1 MKHARGICTNDLH
14 IRQDRLEKEVISGLQ
29 RQVLREDVAA
39 YALAEFKRQYKAK
52 LNGVG
57 HISARC
63 NRNAKS

>member
-52 LNGVG
+52 LEGV
-57 HISARC
+57 R
-63 NRNAKS
+63 